1 MARISG
7 ETIIQQKIME
17 LNHQI
22 MHFEEC
28 IKQAK
33 EYQAT
38 LRQALVA
45 LRAEPFSTPMKQ
57 VIKQK
62 REKVSNRPVDIS
74 LYSRRSSEFIAKVF
88 KHYPNQWMSANEMM
102 WKAFEI
108 EGKTEHKSY
117 HHSIVTAFSHA
128 LRRLKEKGIV
138 ERQELR
144 EKPSVKVIR
153 WRLKEIG
160 M

>member
-1 MARISG
+1 MARING
-7 ETIIQQKIME
+7 ETIIQQKITE

-22 MHFEEC
+22 IHFEEC
-28 IKQAK
+28 VKQAK
-33 EYQAT
+33 EQQII
-38 LRQALVA
+38 LRKALVA

-57 VIKQK
+57 VIK
-62 REKVSNRPVDIS
+62 REKVPNRPVDIS
-74 LYSRRSSEFIAKVF
+74 PYSRRSSEFIAKVF
-88 KHYPNQWMSANEMM
+88 KRYPNQWMSANEMM

-144 EKPSVKVIR
+144 EKPSVKVIQ